1 MTKKYTVHDE
11 YNKASVGDIV
21 EISYQGWNNNDIC
34 FKINQTIREAK
45 KYINPINGKVYSI

>member
-21 EISYQGWNNNDIC
+21 EIAYQGLNNSDKC
-34 FKINQTIREAK
+34 FKIHQTIREAQ
-45 KYINPINGKVYSI
+45 KYTNPINGKVYSI